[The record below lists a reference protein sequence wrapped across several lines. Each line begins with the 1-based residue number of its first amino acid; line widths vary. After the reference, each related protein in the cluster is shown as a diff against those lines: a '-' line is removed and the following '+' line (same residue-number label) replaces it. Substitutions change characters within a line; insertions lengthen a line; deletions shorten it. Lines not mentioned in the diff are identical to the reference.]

1 MYAVNA
7 ELVITVHKFRQF
19 LFKGKGI
26 YEVQSKSSST
36 IPIKSKSYKKQ
47 KPFSFKVISMWS
59 CTTPFSFRK
68 LSLRFQE
75 EDEAK
80 SHKLGWSTGFPT
92 DSSEFGA
99 SGGVVT

>member
-1 MYAVNA
+1 MYVVNA

-19 LFKGKGI
+19 LFEGI

-92 DSSEFGA
+92 DSFEFGA